1 MPFPPLI
8 NITTKRCKTLQGSEE
23 LGKTP
28 PEISKSPLLHLSSL
42 LQKIHISPLNQ
53 GFQKWQNSPPPHS
66 KGGRRNYAKHFR
78 HISASGAS
86 WETNEPIVLITIT
99 IQIDVWYPRQC
110 QVIQIIIIVI
120 RCKGNINYSARFRL
134 IFINYPVWIR
144 FRFFQFFRIW
154 FFWLTRLT
162 IIWDVDHGLFCLRST
177 LALYR
182 VHKEEEKSEEVD
194 FTG

>member
-1 MPFPPLI
+1 MQD
-8 NITTKRCKTLQGSEE
+8 TARQWRT
-23 LGKTP
+23 
-28 PEISKSPLLHLSSL
+28 
-42 LQKIHISPLNQ
+42 
-53 GFQKWQNSPPPHS
+53 WQNSPWNFKIPPFASIFLIAKNPYFSPESRLPKMAKSPPPHS

>member
-1 MPFPPLI
+1 MKDLAKLPLKFQNPPFCIYLPYCKKSIFLPWIKASKNGKIPL
-8 NITTKRCKTLQGSEE
+8 
-23 LGKTP
+23 
-28 PEISKSPLLHLSSL
+28 
-42 LQKIHISPLNQ
+42 
-53 GFQKWQNSPPPHS
+53 PHS